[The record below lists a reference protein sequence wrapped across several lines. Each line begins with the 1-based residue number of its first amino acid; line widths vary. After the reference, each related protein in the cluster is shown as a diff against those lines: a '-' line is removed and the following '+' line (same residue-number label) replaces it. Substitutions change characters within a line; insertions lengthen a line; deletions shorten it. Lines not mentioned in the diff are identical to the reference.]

1 VRSRLLARGTVLVT
15 ALTAALTCGLAAPP
29 AAQAQTIQ
37 DREWFLDAMQAPQM
51 WQVSTGRGVT
61 VAVIDGGVDAT
72 APELKGKL
80 LPGKDYV
87 GGGDGWQDADG
98 HGTAM
103 AMLIAGNGASGSG
116 VMGLAP
122 GARILPITVIPQGV
136 NNSARLAQNIAAA
149 VRYAT
154 DHGAKVINL
163 SLGMTAF
170 ESSPGDRAPLEPA
183 IKYALSHD
191 SLVFA
196 ASGND
201 GERGNSVAYP
211 AATPGA
217 VGVSAVD
224 QSWTVTKFS
233 TYGPQIALSA
243 PGKDMPGRC
252 TKSLGTQQGYCL
264 GSGTSEATAIAS
276 ASAALIWAKH
286 SDWTNNQV
294 LRVMINTAGKPKT
307 GKVPSIYGGYGTV
320 RPRIALLDSPGDPGP
335 ANVNPLFP
343 NLFATPPSPSASKSP
358 APAARSRTAAAKDS
372 NGNTLLWAGLSIGGL
387 AVVGL
392 ATVVIVRRRKNAQGL
407 PAIPSAPTQL
417 GSYPGQMPPPPPN
430 PYQR

>member
-1 VRSRLLARGTVLVT
+1 
-15 ALTAALTCGLAAPP
+15 
-29 AAQAQTIQ
+29 
-37 DREWFLDAMQAPQM
+37 MQARQM
-51 WQVSTGRGVT
+51 WQVSTGKGVT

-72 APELKGKL
+72 APELKGQL

-122 GARILPITVIPQGV
+122 GARILPLNVAPQGA
-136 NNSARLAQNIAAA
+136 NNPARAAQNIAEAIH
-149 VRYAT
+149 YAT
-154 DHGAKVINL
+154 DHGAKVLNI
-163 SLGMTAF
+163 SLAIRTS
-170 ESSPGDRAPLEPA
+170 ESSSEDRAPLEPA
-183 IKYALSHD
+183 IKYALSHG

-196 ASGND
+196 GAGND
-201 GERGNSVAYP
+201 GDKGNPVAYP

-252 TKSLGTQQGYCL
+252 SKSLGSQQGYCS

-286 SDWTNNQV
+286 PDWTNNQV
-294 LRVMINTAGKPKT
+294 LRVMINTAGKPKS
-307 GKVPSIYGGYGTV
+307 GKIPSIYGGYGAV
-320 RPRIALLDSPGDPGP
+320 RPRIALLDTPGDPGP
-335 ANVNPLFP
+335 PNVNPLFP
-343 NLFATPPSPSASKSP
+343 NLFANSPSPSASKSSAP
-358 APAARSRTAAAKDS
+358 APDGQATAAKSS
-372 NGNTLLWAGLSIGGL
+372 NSKTMLWVGLGIGGAVVLGGL
-387 AVVGL
+387 A
-392 ATVVIVRRRKNAQGL
+392 AAVIVRRRKNTQGL
-407 PAIPSAPTQL
+407 PATAPVPPLL
-417 GSYPGQMPPPPPN
+417 GNYPGPMPPPPPN

>member
-1 VRSRLLARGTVLVT
+1 
-15 ALTAALTCGLAAPP
+15 LAAPS

-37 DREWFLDAMQAPQM
+37 DREWFLDAMQARQM
-51 WQVSTGRGVT
+51 WQVSTGKGVT
-61 VAVIDGGVDAT
+61 VAVIDDGVDAT
-72 APELKGKL
+72 APELKGQL

-122 GARILPITVIPQGV
+122 GVRILPLGVVPQGA
-136 NNSARLAQNIAAA
+136 NNPARAAQNIAEAI
-149 VRYAT
+149 RYAT
-154 DHGAKVINL
+154 DHGAKVLNI
-163 SLGMTAF
+163 SLAIRTS
-170 ESSPGDRAPLEPA
+170 ESSAQDRAPLEPA
-183 IKYALSHD
+183 IKYALSHG

-196 ASGND
+196 GAGND
-201 GERGNSVAYP
+201 GDKGNPVAYP

-252 TKSLGTQQGYCL
+252 SKSLGSQQGYCS

-286 SDWTNNQV
+286 PDWTNNQV

-307 GKVPSIYGGYGTV
+307 GKIPSIYGGYGAV
-320 RPRIALLDSPGDPGP
+320 RPRVALLESPGDPGP

-343 NLFATPPSPSASKSP
+343 NLFANSPSPSASKSSTP
-358 APAARSRTAAAKDS
+358 VARSRTAAAKAS
-372 NGNTLLWAGLSIGGL
+372 NGNPLLWTGLGIGGL
-387 AVVGL
+387 AVAGL
-392 ATVVIVRRRKNAQGL
+392 AAVVVVRRRKSVHRL
-407 PAIPSAPTQL
+407 PTIPPQL